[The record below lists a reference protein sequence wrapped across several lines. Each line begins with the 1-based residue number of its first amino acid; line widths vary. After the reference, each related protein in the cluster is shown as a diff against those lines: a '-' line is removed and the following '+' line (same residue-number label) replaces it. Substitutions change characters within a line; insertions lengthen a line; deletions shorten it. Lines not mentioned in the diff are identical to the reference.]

1 MAGILDKKSRLFDYQ
16 ITTDGRKQIQNN
28 DLRFVYASFSD
39 KSIVYTKDDILSEG
53 NKSVIDGSEFS
64 FLPLESTT
72 KENSTLVNEFKFV
85 FNEAEKSYK
94 DSYEFSIDAGQTLLS
109 AAKEKVSEISIG
121 TKINNEKIILT
132 KSGLSPDTFNFKINV
147 KSEDGDFNFR
157 NSGNINKYPTILNAS
172 TAVSNLEAVYND
184 KRFSNKTNFMK
195 MPPVNLG
202 NEDIFDRSSFKGLSD
217 FDRKSNIDFMFKS
230 FDEKIT
236 FQDEDDREK
245 SIKDMIDIMSMSKE
259 FIKKEYYLVEEDN
272 IDTFFIEMFEVIE
285 GSNTAGSLEKLL
297 FIKLDE
303 IYDNYKNAYKDVYLV
318 GKLKYN
324 NREINIEEEKENLKE
339 ELRRFNLAYN
349 DSDGYEFKIYKLA
362 NLFSFVNMFVIVAE

>member
-39 KSIVYTKDDILSEG
+39 KSIVYTKNDILSEG
-53 NKSVIDGSEFS
+53 NKSVVDGSEFY

-85 FNEAEKSYK
+85 FNESEKSYK
-94 DSYEFSIDAGQTLLS
+94 DSYEFVISAGQTLLS
-109 AAKEKVSEISIG
+109 AAKEKVTEISIG

-132 KSGLSPDTFNFKINV
+132 KSGLSPDTFSFKINA

-157 NSGNINKYPTILNAS
+157 NSGNINTYPTILNAS
-172 TAVSNLEAVYND
+172 TAVSNLEPIYND
-184 KRFSNKTNFMK
+184 KRFFNKTNFMK
-195 MPPVNLG
+195 MPPVNSE
-202 NEDIFDRSSFKGLSD
+202 NIDIFSRSSFKGLD
-217 FDRKSNIDFMFKS
+217 VFDRKSNIDFMFKS

-236 FQDEDDREK
+236 FQNEDDREK

-259 FIKKEYYLVEEDN
+259 FIKKEYHLVEEDN
-272 IDTFFIEMFEVIE
+272 ADTFFIEMFEAVEKNNI
-285 GSNTAGSLEKLL
+285 GSLEKLL

-324 NREINIEEEKENLKE
+324 NRESNIEEEKEKLKE

-349 DSDGYEFKIYKLA
+349 NSDGYEFRIYKLA